1 MNTRLATKND
11 LPQLEKMFAKIV
23 ENLEKNNINIYWSEF
38 YPYEEFKNDIENNNL
53 YLIVD
58 GDIIVSAFGVF
69 DNLAGQD
76 CFDWED
82 KNSKALYLARLGV
95 NVDYLRQGIGALTL
109 EKTKEIAKE
118 KRADYLRLL
127 VVDINTPAI
136 KLYEKCGYKKVK
148 GIFRDNIFDDVYITE
163 IGYEI
168 KI

>member
-1 MNTRLATKND
+1 MNKRLATKND
-11 LPQLEKMFAKIV
+11 LPQLEKMFVKIV
-23 ENLEKNNINIYWSEF
+23 ENLKLNNLNIYWSEF
-38 YPYEEFKNDIENNNL
+38 YSYEEFETDIENNNL

-58 GDIIVSAFGVF
+58 GNNIVSAFGIF
-69 DNLAGQD
+69 DSLSGQD

-82 KNSKALYLARLGV
+82 KNAKAIYLARLGV

-109 EKTKEIAKE
+109 EKVKEIAKN
-118 KRADYLRLL
+118 KGADFLRLL

-136 KLYEKCGYKKVK
+136 KLYEKCGFKKVN
-148 GIFRDNIFDDVYITE
+148 GIFKDNIFDDVYITE